1 MTLSAIQALPYCLPL
16 KVPFKTSKGPIHER
30 KGWIIQ
36 LHTDGGLVGQGECAP
51 LPGWSVDLWADY
63 ASLLPGF
70 LDQLD
75 LAALSGDTA
84 HLSRALDE
92 LTPGRPALRFALE
105 SALFDLAAQAYDVP
119 LARWLNPQAPL
130 TVPVNAVLPLG
141 GVQETV
147 DLAHDW
153 VRQGFKTL
161 KLKVGGPESR
171 TVVATIREALGGEI
185 KIRLDANG
193 QWDRATA
200 IREINAYEPYDI
212 EYIEQPTPAH
222 DLPALAEVRRR
233 VGIPVA
239 ADESFTG
246 PASAKILIETG
257 AIDVLVMKP
266 MINGGLLACQAA
278 ARMARDAGVQVVVTT
293 TLDSVVGRLGAAHL
307 AAGVASPELAQGLAT
322 GPLLAR
328 DLAPDPALINGGK
341 LMLPDR
347 PGLGIDPVPQP

>member
-1 MTLSAIQALPYCLPL
+1 MTLTAIQALPYCIPL
-16 KVPFKTSKGPIHER
+16 KAPFQTSQGPIHER

-51 LPGWSVDLWADY
+51 LPGWSPDLWADY

-75 LAALSGDTA
+75 LAALAGDTA

-105 SALFDLAAQAYDVP
+105 SALFDLAAQSDNVP

-141 GVQETV
+141 GVQATV
-147 DLAHDW
+147 DLAQEW

-161 KLKVGGPESR
+161 KLKVGGPNSR
-171 TVVATIREALGGEI
+171 RIVAAVREALGGEI

-239 ADESFTG
+239 ADESFTD

-278 ARMARDAGVQVVVTT
+278 AGMARDAGVQVVVTT
-293 TLDSVVGRLGAAHL
+293 SLDSVVGRLGAAHL

-322 GPLLAR
+322 GDWLAR
-328 DLAPDPALINGGK
+328 DLATDPVLIEGGQ
-341 LMLPDR
+341 LLLPDR
-347 PGLGIDPVPQP
+347 GGLGIDPVTQP